1 MRLIVHFE
9 GGNKRVLGNVDLAEL
24 THFLFAFFLLVEQ
37 FTLAAHIATIINLSL
52 LLGLLVFNPFAD

>member
-9 GGNKRVLGNVDLAEL
+9 RGNKRVLGNVDLAEL

-37 FTLAAHIATIINLSL
+37 FALAAHIATIAFGRHILT
-52 LLGLLVFNPFAD
+52 

>member
-9 GGNKRVLGNVDLAEL
+9 RGNKRVLGNVDFAEL

-37 FTLAAHIATIINLSL
+37 FALAAHIATIAFGRYILT
-52 LLGLLVFNPFAD
+52 